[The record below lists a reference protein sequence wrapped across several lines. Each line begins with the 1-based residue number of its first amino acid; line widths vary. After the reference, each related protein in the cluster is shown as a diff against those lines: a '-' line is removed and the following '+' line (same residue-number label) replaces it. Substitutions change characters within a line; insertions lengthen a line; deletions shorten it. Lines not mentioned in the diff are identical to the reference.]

1 MEYSHMERKEFE
13 LKAKD
18 KVVQKMTRD
27 GLVDENLA
35 DKTTKKA
42 RPGDPTHEQETDRE
56 MKPTPEQKPRGQPK
70 RRPTARKRQA
80 LLQEK
85 PLVAETGQSRRETA
99 KPGDA
104 PKEKQK
110 KKYAA
115 KLRFDDQPKSSKFA
129 PVAKPAGVG
138 AMYMKSKLHQ
148 RTDDDNL
155 AVTAAQR
162 TEQQTEAAAVATG
175 RTIRKRTSTT
185 KARRAVGLDRRT
197 VRTQTN
203 RIYRWKAESN
213 AQVKNASTLGRAMQ
227 KHAIKKQYAKGARK
241 AAKAAA
247 KTGKAARNTA
257 RTAGVLMRHPVAL
270 VVAVAVIVL
279 IIFFASLV
287 ATAGAM
293 IAQSSTAM
301 IGTA

>member
-1 MEYSHMERKEFE
+1 MERKEFE

-42 RPGDPTHEQETDRE
+42 RPGDPTREQETGKE
-56 MKPTPEQKPRGQPK
+56 TNPTPEQKPRGQPK

-155 AVTAAQR
+155 AVTAAR
-162 TEQQTEAAAVATG
+162 SGRKQTAFTAG
-175 RTIRKRTSTT
+175 K
-185 KARRAVGLDRRT
+185 RRAARQPRTPPRSKEPCKNTQSKSNMQRERVRQQRR
-197 VRTQTN
+197 RQKQGE
-203 RIYRWKAESN
+203 RPRG
-213 AQVKNASTLGRAMQ
+213 QRRGQRA
-227 KHAIKKQYAKGARK
+227 
-241 AAKAAA
+241 
-247 KTGKAARNTA
+247 
-257 RTAGVLMRHPVAL
+257 
-270 VVAVAVIVL
+270 
-279 IIFFASLV
+279 F
-287 ATAGAM
+287 
-293 IAQSSTAM
+293 
-301 IGTA
+301 